1 MRSVLSLLCNN
12 FLTFSKK
19 IANFLKKMF
28 LYKCLSM
35 SVCMRQSMLSN
46 SLISNYSLK
55 ETSGSVS
62 FKANQV
68 ALKSLQTTFSS
79 AKIKNDVYF
88 SLNKALKQT
97 LKSSAFNNIV
107 QNAMK
112 TQANKIPSLFSLS
125 ATHRFS
131 QDNNETISKFCD
143 PLQKMFS

>member
-1 MRSVLSLLCNN
+1 
-12 FLTFSKK
+12 
-19 IANFLKKMF
+19 
-28 LYKCLSM
+28 
-35 SVCMRQSMLSN
+35 MLSN